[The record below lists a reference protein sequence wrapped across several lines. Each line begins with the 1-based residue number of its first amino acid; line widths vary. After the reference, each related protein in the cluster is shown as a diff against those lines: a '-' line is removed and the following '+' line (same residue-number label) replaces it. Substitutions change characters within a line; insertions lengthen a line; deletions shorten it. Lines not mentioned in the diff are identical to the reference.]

1 MLSTA
6 HKIIT
11 GLIIALG
18 MLHVAFTFHDY
29 DSFSLEALW
38 FASAGVALILAG
50 FLNLIL
56 LRGAGK
62 DKVVRLLCL
71 LTNII
76 FAVMFALA
84 LFLLSQPQV
93 FVGLALFATA
103 AVTGFL
109 TSRTNISN

>member
-1 MLSTA
+1 MLKTA

-29 DSFSLEALW
+29 DSFSLSALW
-38 FASAGVALILAG
+38 FASAGVALVLAG

-56 LRGAGK
+56 LRDAGK
-62 DKVVRLLCL
+62 DKVVWLLCL

-93 FVGLALFATA
+93 FVGVALFVA
-103 AVTGFL
+103 AAITGFL
-109 TSRTNISN
+109 IPRTNISN